1 MKTQQKQF
9 LSIKKTKYFIDEVFF
24 CFVDGCF
31 TSSSSFFFLLKMLEL
46 EDDRRKLANATNSLA
61 RLKSLLTSSTDNCMK
76 MVETL
81 TQFDDRLLKLEET
94 VQPVYKQTGNLQRQ
108 QENINSSLK
117 RLDYVIK
124 FYTVAGEV
132 EPNIINGPGSSSMY
146 GEYISDLNRLTDAVR
161 YFERNNRES
170 PELMNCGSLLEKG
183 GQIIQKE
190 FRQNMSRHSEE
201 IKKVDIILDM
211 IKSNGPII
219 QKQQQQSSNDDQL
232 LEKNQSSSLTTAP
245 QQEPDLY
252 KVFKLSD
259 RRNGGGGGIGN
270 PEKIL
275 QDLKLLAE
283 WLCYN
288 RNQDFLLLYS
298 RLRSDVLSKSLKNL
312 RSYLK
317 SSTLGSMIK
326 TLGAHLSPLL
336 GGRKNLHLM
345 KRIDIS
351 TSTTSSS
358 SSMDK
363 DNLLDI
369 NITEPEIF
377 AYVLTVTGLL
387 KLMQL
392 ELSLIERIIPV
403 EHQKTIFSRV
413 ILSSLESVY
422 NEGEQL
428 STRVK
433 RSVQKQDFSSA
444 LFLLPVLRYHAYMR
458 HSFDLLLDGCDP
470 QVSNR
475 LHSLVVTLQTTISKT
490 LEEFIEY
497 IKCDQ
502 HHHRV
507 PKDGT
512 VHELTSNVMLFL
524 VHLQSY
530 LDILS
535 RVVTVT
541 DIQSLELSGDKNR
554 IAFAQYIWRVLSA
567 MGLSLRKRSESY
579 HNDQALQSLFLLNN
593 TFYILKTLTTSSLL
607 SIVSLYRSNI
617 RDDYQIQIR
626 EFKMEYYK
634 CWNKVVHYIDEINNP
649 TILSPQRTGTMS
661 SSSSYSTL
669 SNSHSSSYSLSGISS
684 STISGHH
691 HHHHHAQPMMMIR
704 LKDKDRQ
711 IIKDKFAGFNKE
723 FEQVIQSHRSYAIPD
738 RDLREEIKKEL
749 IQWLNRIYF
758 QFYERY
764 VAVEFTK
771 NVHKYI
777 KYTPDHVSQS
787 ISLLFDELA

>member
-1 MKTQQKQF
+1 
-9 LSIKKTKYFIDEVFF
+9 
-24 CFVDGCF
+24 
-31 TSSSSFFFLLKMLEL
+31 MLEL

-61 RLKSLLTSSTDNCMK
+61 RLKSLLTSSSDNCVK

-81 TQFDDRLLKLEET
+81 TKFDDRLLKLEET
-94 VQPVYKQTGNLQRQ
+94 VQPVYKETGNLQRQ
-108 QENINSSLK
+108 QENINFSLK

-146 GEYISDLNRLTDAVR
+146 ADYIADLNRLTEAVR
-161 YFERNNRES
+161 YFEHNNRES

-183 GQIIQKE
+183 GQIIEKE

-211 IKSNGPII
+211 IKANGPVI
-219 QKQQQQSSNDDQL
+219 QKQQQSFNKSIDNNNDDQES
-232 LEKNQSSSLTTAP
+232 EKLPSTT
-245 QQEPDLY
+245 QEPDLY
-252 KVFKLSD
+252 KVFKLAD
-259 RRNGGGGGIGN
+259 RRNGN

-275 QDLKLLAE
+275 HDLKLLAE
-283 WLCYN
+283 WLCHN
-288 RNQDFLLLYS
+288 RNQDFVQLYS
-298 RLRSDVLSKSLKNL
+298 RLRSDVLSKSLNNL

-317 SSTLGSMIK
+317 SSTLGSMINM
-326 TLGAHLSPLL
+326 LGAHLSPLL

-351 TSTTSSS
+351 TATLSSYDS
-358 SSMDK
+358 K
-363 DNLLDI
+363 DLLDL

-392 ELSLIERIIPV
+392 ELALIERIIPV
-403 EHQKTIFSRV
+403 DNQKIIFSRV
-413 ILSSLESVY
+413 ILLSLESAY
-422 NEGEQL
+422 HEGEQL

-458 HSFDLLLDGCDP
+458 HSFDLLLDGCDS
-470 QVSNR
+470 QVSHR

-497 IKCDQ
+497 IKSDQ

-579 HNDQALQSLFLLNN
+579 HNEPSLQSLFLLNN

-607 SIVSLYRSNI
+607 SIVSLYRSNV
-617 RDDYQIQIR
+617 RDDYQAQIH
-626 EFKMEYYK
+626 EFKMGYYK
-634 CWNKVVHYIDEINNP
+634 CWNKVIHYIDEINNP
-649 TILSPQRTGTMS
+649 TLLSPQRSGTMS

-669 SNSHSSSYSLSGISS
+669 PNSHSSYSLSGM
-684 STISGHH
+684 STIGSHQQ
-691 HHHHHAQPMMMIR
+691 QPMIR

-723 FEQVIQSHRSYAIPD
+723 FETVIQSHRSYAIPD

-787 ISLLFDELA
+787 ICLLFDELA